1 MPVVH
6 VTLGGLPIELHSGAP
21 QQQYSAETGWSD
33 VRLSQGALVRMAH
46 WKKETITISGDGWMG
61 AGLDGLDYTQ
71 PLELRCTAPKS
82 VTSAGGQAVIIGTP
96 RPDVPP
102 WGHALVGNRWIP
114 TAVTVSGQSAA
125 CAPVPAASMY
135 RVSWLPIYMVLC
147 QPPAEALD
155 PGAGASS
162 WSFTAREI

>member
-46 WKKETITISGDGWMG
+46 WRKETITISGDGWMG

-71 PLELRCTAPKS
+71 PLELRCTQPKTITTES
-82 VTSAGGQAVIIGTP
+82 GQATITGTP
-96 RPDVPP
+96 RPDVVP
-102 WGHALVGNRWIP
+102 WGHALVGNQWVLTP
-114 TAVTVSGQSAA
+114 VTLSGSDAT
-125 CAPVPAASMY
+125 CTPVAGATLY
-135 RVSWLPIYMVLC
+135 RVSWMPLYFVLC

-155 PGAGASS
+155 PGAGSVN
-162 WSFTAREI
+162 WSFTAREV